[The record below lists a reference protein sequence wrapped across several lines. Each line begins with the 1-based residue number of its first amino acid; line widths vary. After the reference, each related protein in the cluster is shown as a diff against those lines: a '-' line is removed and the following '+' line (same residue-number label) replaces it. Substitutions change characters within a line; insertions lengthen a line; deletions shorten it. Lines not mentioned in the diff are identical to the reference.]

1 MPKHSYYAEI
11 RNKIATEILSNPEI
25 LEVIETSDALECNQ
39 ENIYIMC
46 SEAARIFESIQ
57 QLSKTDNLIPVSRA
71 VSVYTDTLLQQ
82 LLRGEKP
89 LLIDLIVMASQTI
102 QQFC

>member
-1 MPKHSYYAEI
+1 MHKPIYYAEI
-11 RNKIATEILSNPEI
+11 RNKIVTEMLNNAELLAL
-25 LEVIETSDALECNQ
+25 LEKDTALVCKE
-39 ENIYIMC
+39 ENMYTLC
-46 SEAARIFESIQ
+46 SEAARIFETIQ

>member
-1 MPKHSYYAEI
+1 MPKPIYYAEI
-11 RNKIATEILSNPEI
+11 RNKIATKILSNPEI
-25 LEVIETSDALECNQ
+25 LAVIETSDALECNP

-57 QLSKTDNLIPVSRA
+57 RLSETGNIVPFSRA
-71 VSVYTDTLLQQ
+71 VHVYSDTLLQQ

-89 LLIDLIVMASQTI
+89 LIIDLIVMASQTI